1 MSEDTRN
8 TEIAHLD
15 DILLSDEHIL
25 ALDVSVQNLAVM
37 HVFQPE
43 TNLSKP
49 VQDLIFCEMSSS
61 LLLYQLLQIT
71 TISEIHH
78 DTQVSLL
85 CLVDLPERDDIR
97 MIKYLENL
105 RFLHSFLSLSF
116 AHGLYVD
123 LLDYAEL
130 LCRLGLHEECLTES
144 TLA

>member
-1 MSEDTRN
+1 MSKDTRN

-15 DILLSDEHIL
+15 DILFSYEHIL

-37 HVFQPE
+37 YVFQPE

-71 TISEIHH
+71 AISEIHH

-97 MIKYLENL
+97 MIKYFENL
-105 RFLHSFLSLSF
+105 RFFHSFLSLSF

-130 LCRLGLHEECLTES
+130 LRRLGLHEECLTES